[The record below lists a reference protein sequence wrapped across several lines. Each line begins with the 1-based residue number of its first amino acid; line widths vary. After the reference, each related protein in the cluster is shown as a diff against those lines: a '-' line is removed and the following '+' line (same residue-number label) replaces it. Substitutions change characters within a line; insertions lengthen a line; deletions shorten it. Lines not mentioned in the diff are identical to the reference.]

1 MSTPQSASTKR
12 AKRPRGLLASRKTTG
27 NPAESE
33 PAAKRA
39 RGEDTPPQDP
49 EELKLQDWQ
58 DLEELFGNALDAL
71 YGPNWTSAIPLIR
84 GVLHEC
90 ARMVTVYNDPTLI
103 YSPLEA
109 ETQVGLEKAPAS
121 AFYTIYASAW
131 FIMSTFA
138 RSDPSLLTED
148 EPEEAL
154 EYLLSALSA
163 CKKGEQALDVRKQTK
178 AWDVSRFFIHIPHF
192 QANLKKYVGTRIQL
206 EFTWGRVLV
215 AAAQSLSDS
224 EDEPRV
230 SENGTTDARA
240 HFLGPGPSAALAR
253 AFEHLTYGIDHR
265 PRYTDSDSE
274 AKDEQKSKEERFV
287 RALLESAQGVLATSE
302 SLQSEESLPILHLEK
317 CREFLHQVEEMSV
330 PEELRVQ
337 VILVLGQI
345 NLAIGSSIA
354 EKFEEDS
361 NAEDDTGS
369 EGLETRK
376 VAIGSL
382 KEAVAKFDAV
392 RELCSKQSTEKAESV
407 VEELKPMLQEAL
419 VTLATLLPEGPE
431 QERMYSRYQA
441 EGGILDDEDDEDD
454 EE

>member
-12 AKRPRGLLASRKTTG
+12 TKRPRGLLASRKTTG

-49 EELKLQDWQ
+49 EELKLQDWH
-58 DLEELFGNALDAL
+58 DLEELFENALDAL

-103 YSPLEA
+103 YSPLEP
-109 ETQVGLEKAPAS
+109 ETQVGPEKAPAS

-138 RSDPSLLTED
+138 RVTLLLTED

-163 CKKGEQALDVRKQTK
+163 CEKGEQALDVRKQTK
-178 AWDVSRFFIHIPHF
+178 AWDPFR
-192 QANLKKYVGTRIQL
+192 LG
-206 EFTWGRVLV
+206 
-215 AAAQSLSDS
+215 
-224 EDEPRV
+224 DEPRSLKMV
-230 SENGTTDARA
+230 PLMLERTSR
-240 HFLGPGPSAALAR
+240 LGPSAALAR
-253 AFEHLTYGIDHR
+253 AFEHLTYDE
-265 PRYTDSDSE
+265 S
-274 AKDEQKSKEERFV
+274 KDERF
-287 RALLESAQGVLATSE
+287 
-302 SLQSEESLPILHLEK
+302 SEESLPFSILK
-317 CREFLHQVEEMSV
+317 MPKFLHQVEEMSV

-361 NAEDDTGS
+361 NAEDGTGVKDLK
-369 EGLETRK
+369 LEKLRL
-376 VAIGSL
+376 GH
-382 KEAVAKFDAV
+382 
-392 RELCSKQSTEKAESV
+392 
-407 VEELKPMLQEAL
+407 
-419 VTLATLLPEGPE
+419 
-431 QERMYSRYQA
+431 
-441 EGGILDDEDDEDD
+441 
-454 EE
+454 

>member
-12 AKRPRGLLASRKTTG
+12 TKRPRGLLASRKTTG

-49 EELKLQDWQ
+49 EELKLQDWH
-58 DLEELFGNALDAL
+58 DLEELFENALDAL

-103 YSPLEA
+103 YSPLEP
-109 ETQVGLEKAPAS
+109 ETQVGPEKAPAS

-163 CKKGEQALDVRKQTK
+163 CEKGEQALDVRKQTK
-178 AWDVSRFFIHIPHF
+178 AWD
-192 QANLKKYVGTRIQL
+192 L

-240 HFLGPGPSAALAR
+240 HFLGSDPSAALAR

-274 AKDEQKSKEERFV
+274 AKDEQKSKDEIFV

-361 NAEDDTGS
+361 NAEDGTGS

-376 VAIGSL
+376 VATGPL

>member
-12 AKRPRGLLASRKTTG
+12 TKRPRGLLASRKTTG

-49 EELKLQDWQ
+49 EELKLQDWH
-58 DLEELFGNALDAL
+58 DLEELFENALDAL
-71 YGPNWTSAIPLIR
+71 YGPNWTSAIPLIQ
-84 GVLHEC
+84 
-90 ARMVTVYNDPTLI
+90 
-103 YSPLEA
+103 
-109 ETQVGLEKAPAS
+109 TQVGPEKAPAVGV
-121 AFYTIYASAW
+121 
-131 FIMSTFA
+131 
-138 RSDPSLLTED
+138 SLLINVNFIQSRTNYSTTFLLIED

-178 AWDVSRFFIHIPHF
+178 AWD
-192 QANLKKYVGTRIQL
+192 L

-224 EDEPRV
+224 KDEPRV
-230 SENGTTDARA
+230 SEN
-240 HFLGPGPSAALAR
+240 AALAR

-274 AKDEQKSKEERFV
+274 AKDEQKSKDERFV

-302 SLQSEESLPILHLEK
+302 SLQ
-317 CREFLHQVEEMSV
+317 FLHQVEEMSV

-361 NAEDDTGS
+361 NAEDGTGS

-376 VAIGSL
+376 VAIGCS
-382 KEAVAKFDAV
+382 EVRCS

>member
-1 MSTPQSASTKR
+1 MLSPCSLWSATILPLHDVTPMSTPQSASTKR
-12 AKRPRGLLASRKTTG
+12 TKRPRGLLASRKTTG

-49 EELKLQDWQ
+49 EELKLQDWH
-58 DLEELFGNALDAL
+58 DLEELFENAFVI
-71 YGPNWTSAIPLIR
+71 GPNWTSAIPLIR

-103 YSPLEA
+103 YSPLEP
-109 ETQVGLEKAPAS
+109 ETQVGPEKAPAVGGIRVS
-121 AFYTIYASAW
+121 VIRIISLQERGASPGRAK
-131 FIMSTFA
+131 A
-138 RSDPSLLTED
+138 NESLGCESIL
-148 EPEEAL
+148 
-154 EYLLSALSA
+154 
-163 CKKGEQALDVRKQTK
+163 
-178 AWDVSRFFIHIPHF
+178 HPHSSF
-192 QANLKKYVGTRIQL
+192 SSQLKKYVGIRIQL

-240 HFLGPGPSAALAR
+240 HFLGSDPSAALAR

-274 AKDEQKSKEERFV
+274 AKDEQKSKDERFV

-361 NAEDDTGS
+361 NAEDGTGS

-407 VEELKPMLQEAL
+407 VEELKPMVGLQYSAQPLQEAL

>member
-12 AKRPRGLLASRKTTG
+12 TKRPRGLLASRKTTG

-58 DLEELFGNALDAL
+58 DLEELFENALDAL

-103 YSPLEA
+103 YSPLEP
-109 ETQVGLEKAPAS
+109 ETQVGPEKAPAS

-178 AWDVSRFFIHIPHF
+178 AWD
-192 QANLKKYVGTRIQL
+192 L

-240 HFLGPGPSAALAR
+240 HLLGPDPPAALAR

-274 AKDEQKSKEERFV
+274 AKDEQKSKDERFV